1 MPNNI
6 TGLNLRLNWSDFIGQ
21 APPNRPANQAAFTSA
36 SFSINFGIA
45 QAYASIGMRVPNARN
60 DLGFVVSNLQ
70 INVTLNRHRMWSVA
84 SAQTPALLAH
94 EQGHYD
100 IVALTM
106 SDLFNDLL
114 SPPSVMAT
122 ENAVRNFA
130 SALQTEAS
138 RRINAM
144 ESSVRGDGLYDQQTN
159 HSLNPVQQA
168 NWDSA
173 FALARPPTG
182 MRFDLA
188 LGAQGISP

>member
-1 MPNNI
+1 
-6 TGLNLRLNWSDFIGQ
+6 
-21 APPNRPANQAAFTSA
+21 
-36 SFSINFGIA
+36 
-45 QAYASIGMRVPNARN
+45 
-60 DLGFVVSNLQ
+60 
-70 INVTLNRHRMWSVA
+70 
-84 SAQTPALLAH
+84 
-94 EQGHYD
+94 
-100 IVALTM
+100 M

-138 RRINAM
+138 RRIDAM

-159 HSLNPVQQA
+159 HSLNSVQQA